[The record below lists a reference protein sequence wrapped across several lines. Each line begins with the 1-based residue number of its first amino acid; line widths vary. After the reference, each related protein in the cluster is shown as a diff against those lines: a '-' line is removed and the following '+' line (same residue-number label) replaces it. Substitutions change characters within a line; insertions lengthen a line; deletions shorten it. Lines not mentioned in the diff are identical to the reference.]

1 MKVDRALQRKI
12 LEKLY
17 EEHPYQ
23 ITHQKLPSLHPD
35 DPELVYANLV
45 YLHGHGLA
53 EVIKPNFNIPISSR
67 DDELLF
73 SSARITSQGI
83 DFLENDGGLSAIL
96 KVVTVKLHEDTLTAL
111 LQARILESDL
121 PKEEKSAL
129 TDKLETLGDE
139 GAKHLLTKVLDYGL
153 SNAPNAITWL
163 SDLIKST

>member
-1 MKVDRALQRKI
+1 MKVDRTLQRVI

-23 ITHQKLPSLHPD
+23 IAHQKLPSIHPS
-35 DPELVYANLV
+35 DPEQVFANLV
-45 YLHGHGLA
+45 YLHGHGLV
-53 EVIKPNFNIPISSR
+53 EVVKPNFPMPISSR

-111 LQARILESDL
+111 LQQRIHESDL
-121 PKEEKSAL
+121 PSEEKSAL
-129 TDKLETLGDE
+129 SEKLENLGEE
-139 GAKHLLTKVLDYGL
+139 GAKHLLTKALDFGL
-153 SNAPNAITWL
+153 TQAPNAIEWL
-163 SDLIKST
+163 SNLIKSS